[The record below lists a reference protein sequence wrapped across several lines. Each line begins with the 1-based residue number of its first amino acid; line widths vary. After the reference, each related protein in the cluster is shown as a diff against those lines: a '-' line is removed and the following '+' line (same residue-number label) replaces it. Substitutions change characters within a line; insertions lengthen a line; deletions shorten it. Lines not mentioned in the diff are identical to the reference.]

1 MSDNPLQTIAA
12 RDVKVGGLIGRRIE
26 LTWQN
31 NLLAVNW
38 DRDFL
43 APFPDPGGRAT
54 YFACADS
61 PLMTDDELFPQG
73 RAESQGK

>member
-1 MSDNPLQTIAA
+1 MIEKPLNPIPA
-12 RDVKVGGLIGRRIE
+12 RDVKVGGLMGRRIE

-43 APFPDPGGRAT
+43 APFLAKDSNPGAYIG
-54 YFACADS
+54 F
-61 PLMTDDELFPQG
+61 
-73 RAESQGK
+73 GKLL